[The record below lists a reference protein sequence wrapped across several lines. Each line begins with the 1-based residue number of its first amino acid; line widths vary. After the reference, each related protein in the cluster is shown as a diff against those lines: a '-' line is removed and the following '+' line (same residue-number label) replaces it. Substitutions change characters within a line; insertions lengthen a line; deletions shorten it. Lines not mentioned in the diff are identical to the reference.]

1 MKGAR
6 ILQLVLLILLA
17 LYLVAFNNVNP
28 DPLTLPLLP
37 MVIPLPPVL
46 VVVIALLGG
55 WLVGWIPPRIAL
67 WRRARENYRLRQ
79 RVRELEGQQPRHVGG
94 SQGQQA
100 PVIPDRYPVIPDR
113 PPPQDEE
120 TEPS

>member
-6 ILQLVLLILLA
+6 ILQFVLVILLA

-37 MVIPLPPVL
+37 MLIPLPPVL
-46 VVVIALLGG
+46 VVIIALLGG
-55 WLVGWIPPRIAL
+55 WLVGWIPVRIVL
-67 WRRARENYRLRQ
+67 WRRGRENRRLRQ
-79 RVRELEGQQPRHVGG
+79 RLAELEGEPRSGR
-94 SQGQQA
+94 SA
-100 PVIPDRYPVIPDR
+100 PAERAAVIPDRFPVIPDR
-113 PPPQDEE
+113 PRPPDEE

>member
-1 MKGAR
+1 VKGAR
-6 ILQLVLLILLA
+6 ILQFVLLILLA

-46 VVVIALLGG
+46 VVIIALVGG
-55 WLVGWIPPRIAL
+55 WLVGWVPPRIAL
-67 WRRARENYRLRQ
+67 WRRTRENRRLRQ
-79 RVRELEGQQPRHVGG
+79 RVSELEGQPPRHLGR
-94 SQGQQA
+94 SQGERA

-113 PPPQDEE
+113 PAPQDEE

>member
-6 ILQLVLLILLA
+6 ILQLVLFIVVA

-37 MVIPLPPVL
+37 MLIPLPPVL
-46 VVVIALLGG
+46 VVIIALVGG
-55 WLVGWIPPRIAL
+55 WLVGWVPVRIAL
-67 WRRARENYRLRQ
+67 WRRTRETRRLRQ
-79 RVRELEGQQPRHVGG
+79 RLSELDGDYLPPGAVPAEH
-94 SQGQQA
+94 A
-100 PVIPDRYPVIPDR
+100 AVIPDRYPVIPDR
-113 PPPQDEE
+113 PPPADEE

>member
-6 ILQLVLLILLA
+6 ILQLVLVIVLA

-37 MVIPLPPVL
+37 MLIPMPPVI
-46 VVVIALLGG
+46 VVIVALLGG
-55 WLVGWIPPRIAL
+55 WLVGWLPTRMAL
-67 WRRARENYRLRQ
+67 WRRAREVRRLRQ
-79 RVRELEGQQPRHVGG
+79 RLNELEGTNTTRGTDDVER
-94 SQGQQA
+94 A

-113 PPPQDEE
+113 PRPRDEG
-120 TEPS
+120 TESS